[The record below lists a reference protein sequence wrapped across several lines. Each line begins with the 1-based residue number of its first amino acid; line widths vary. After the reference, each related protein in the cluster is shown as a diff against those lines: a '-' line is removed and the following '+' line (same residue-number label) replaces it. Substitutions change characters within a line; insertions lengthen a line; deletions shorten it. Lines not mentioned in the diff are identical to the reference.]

1 MEFLEEIKRVVNSRF
16 TELKDYTETFNK
28 EVAKKREDVILQAKE
43 KMKENPDSVNLEEIA
58 YETMFLTG
66 FHQTDIRK
74 LQEQLLM
81 AYDLYRELGG
91 EEKFETDLEE
101 AVQFLRVNLPKRIF
115 VAKNGKFEEI
125 EEGYLDK
132 MKTNYKSQN
141 YYKMFEGPLKQ
152 ILSE

>member
-1 MEFLEEIKRVVNSRF
+1 MELLVELKRVVNLRF
-16 TELKDYTETFNK
+16 TELKEYTETFNS
-28 EVAKKREDVILQAKE
+28 EVSKKREEVINKAKE
-43 KMKENPDSVNLEEIA
+43 DMKKDPDSVNLEDLA

-91 EEKFETDLEE
+91 EDTFEKDLEE
-101 AVQFLRVNLPKRIF
+101 AVQFLKVNLPKRIF
-115 VAKNGKFEEI
+115 VPKNGKFEEI
-125 EEGYLDK
+125 EDGYLDK
-132 MKTNYKSQN
+132 MKTNYKAQN